1 MSEAELDKRPWGEI
15 VILKEDVVDFHNIP
29 DKRHTG
35 PDEGDYVEHG
45 HDWVDVVAVFSYNH
59 LKFT

>member
-1 MSEAELDKRPWGEI
+1 MRQEALGRNCHFKRRSG
-15 VILKEDVVDFHNIP
+15 DFHNVP

-59 LKFT
+59 LNFG

>member
-1 MSEAELDKRPWGEI
+1 M
-15 VILKEDVVDFHNIP
+15 VDFHNLP

-59 LKFT
+59 LKFRYRQG